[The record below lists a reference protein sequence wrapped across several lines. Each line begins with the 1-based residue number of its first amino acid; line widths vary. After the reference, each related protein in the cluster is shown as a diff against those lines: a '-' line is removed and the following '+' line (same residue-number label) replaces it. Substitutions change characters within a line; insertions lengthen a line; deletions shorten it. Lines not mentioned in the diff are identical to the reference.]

1 MRRLPTWYGWV
12 VVGTVAAILMATAGA
27 RFLFGVV
34 LKPVAE
40 DFGWDRSALT
50 AAVLIN
56 MVVLSLCQPLLGWV
70 IDRIGP
76 RKVLVTGAVLVGL
89 VLIPLSVVSRLW
101 QVYLFYGVIGGV
113 AFAATSPV
121 NTTALVSRW
130 FTRHRSMALSLA
142 TSGTPL
148 GQLVI
153 VPLAAWTLTVTDW
166 HTTYRLLAALLVLV
180 MAPLGFFLL
189 RDRPAVAPEPEAPRA
204 GRVAPREFAAS
215 LRPRQAFATPV
226 FWLLAFG
233 FVVCGFTMAFANT
246 HFMAYADDMGMHAVE
261 ASRVISVVAIF
272 SVSGSLALGW
282 MADKTDRASVLGVTY
297 GLRGIAYFML
307 FLLPH
312 GSLIFAYAVILG
324 ISWSATTPLTAALAA
339 DSFGPASIGLIFGTM
354 FTFMNLGAGVGAY
367 FDAVI
372 YDVTGN
378 YNAALLINGF
388 AGVAAAGASFIA
400 GAFIRAGDRQDH
412 QPAAGRLASGHA
424 SYTPGD

>member
-12 VVGTVAAILMATAGA
+12 VVSTVAAILMATAGA

-34 LKPVAE
+34 LKPVAQ

-76 RKVLVTGAVLVGL
+76 RKVLITGAVLVGL
-89 VLIPLSVVSRLW
+89 VLIPLSYVSHLW

-130 FTRHRSMALSLA
+130 FTRHRSIALSLA

-153 VPLAAWTLTVTDW
+153 VPLAAWTLTMTDW
-166 HTTYRLLAALLVLV
+166 HTTYRLLAAVLVLV
-180 MAPLGFFLL
+180 MAPLGFLLL
-189 RDRPAVAPEPEAPRA
+189 RDRPSQPPTPVAPRA
-204 GRVAPREFAAS
+204 GRTRPRDLAAS
-215 LRPRQAFATPV
+215 LQPRQAFATPI

-246 HFMAYADDMGMHAVE
+246 HFMAYADDMGMHPVD

-272 SVSGSLALGW
+272 SVAGSLALGW
-282 MADKTDRASVLGVTY
+282 TADRTDRASVLGVTY

-312 GSLIFAYAVILG
+312 GNLIFAYAVILG

-339 DSFGPASIGLIFGTM
+339 DTFGPASIGLIFGTM
-354 FTFMNLGAGVGAY
+354 FTFMNLGAGAGAF

-378 YNAALLINGF
+378 YHIALLINGF
-388 AGVAAAGASFIA
+388 AGVLAAGASFIA
-400 GAFIRAGDRQDH
+400 GAIIRAGDH
-412 QPAAGRLASGHA
+412 GSAPVPAGRLATGPA
-424 SYTPGD
+424 TYTPGD

>member
-1 MRRLPTWYGWV
+1 VRRLPTWYGWV
-12 VVGTVAAILMATAGA
+12 VVGTIATILMATAGA

-40 DFGWDRSALT
+40 DFGWDRSSLT

-76 RKVLVTGAVLVGL
+76 RKVLITGAVLVGL
-89 VLIPLSVVSRLW
+89 VLIPLSYVSQLW

-153 VPLAAWTLTVTDW
+153 VPAAAWTLTMTDW
-166 HTTYRLLAALLVLV
+166 HTTYRLLAAVLVLV
-180 MAPLGFFLL
+180 MAPIGFFLL
-189 RDRPAVAPEPEAPRA
+189 RDRPDKPPEP
-204 GRVAPREFAAS
+204 VAPRVGQARVRDFAAS
-215 LRPRQAFATPV
+215 LKPREAFASSV

-246 HFMAYADDMGMHAVE
+246 HFMAYADDMGMHPVD
-261 ASRVISVVAIF
+261 ASRVIGVVAVF
-272 SVSGSLALGW
+272 SVAGSLALGW
-282 MADKTDRASVLGVTY
+282 AADKTDRASVLGVTY

-312 GSLIFAYAVILG
+312 GNLIFAYAVILG

-354 FTFMNLGAGVGAY
+354 FTFMNLGAGAGAF

-378 YNAALLINGF
+378 YNVALLINGF
-388 AGVAAAGASFIA
+388 AGVLAAAASFIA
-400 GAFIRAGDRQDH
+400 GAIINAGGDVSNEDRVE
-412 QPAAGRLASGHA
+412 RLAPGTA
-424 SYTPGD
+424 SLNPGD

>member
-12 VVGTVAAILMATAGA
+12 IVGTIAAILMATAGA

-40 DFGWDRSALT
+40 DFQWDRSALT

-70 IDRIGP
+70 IDRVGP

-89 VLIPLSVVSRLW
+89 VLIPLSFVSHLW

-130 FTRHRSMALSLA
+130 FTRNRSVALSLA

-153 VPLAAWTLTVTDW
+153 VPVAAWTLTMTDW
-166 HTTYRLLAALLVLV
+166 HTTYRLLAAVLVLV

-189 RDRPAVAPEPEAPRA
+189 RDRPATPPPPEAHRA
-204 GRVAPREFAAS
+204 GRVAPRDMAAS
-215 LRPRQAFATPV
+215 FRPRQAFATPV

-246 HFMAYADDMGMHAVE
+246 HFMAYADDMGMHAVD
-261 ASRVISVVAIF
+261 ASRVISVVAVF
-272 SVSGSLALGW
+272 SVAGSLALGW
-282 MADKTDRASVLGVTY
+282 LADKTDRASVLGVTY

-312 GSLIFAYAVILG
+312 GSLIFAYAVVLG

-354 FTFMNLGAGVGAY
+354 FTFMNLGAGAGAF

-378 YNAALLINGF
+378 YNVALLINGF
-388 AGVAAAGASFIA
+388 AGILAAGASFIA
-400 GAFIRAGDRQDH
+400 GAIIRAGDR
-412 QPAAGRLASGHA
+412 PGMETTPGRIVAGNA